1 MEDKKTI
8 RARIRAMRRDID
20 QEDASYASEILS
32 DLFFE
37 IPDERLKALLKGG
50 TAGLYM
56 PFDGEIDVLPLA
68 QRLRSAGVKTAFPR
82 VSGDGIIF
90 LEADDTDLS
99 LFEKGSYGIR
109 EPLESLPVTEP
120 DLIIVPGVAYND
132 EGVRLGMGAGYYD
145 RYYSEHL
152 EAVYVGVCYDIQVI
166 SDLPFDEDDMACDIL
181 IPVDVGY
188 DEDSDDEENAE

>member
-37 IPDERLKALLKGG
+37 IPDERLKDLLKGG

-99 LFEKGSYGIR
+99 LFEKGSCGIR
-109 EPLESLPVTEP
+109 EPLEGLPETSP

-145 RYYSEHL
+145 RYYREHL